1 MHKELDQKCRFD
13 NFANLRRDSRRS
25 LRKPVSTEL
34 LGRDKTSI
42 GYGDS
47 ELEKFPTDLD
57 EEVELL
63 DLDGSFILGAMRSCG
78 ILEKLLVYLAMAS
91 NFIPNLSDFSFSLLL
106 VLAMAP
112 FLAQSSELKETQLVL
127 YFQDNVSAG
136 PNATSLPVAVYV
148 TDDPL
153 TAGPEPNSA
162 SIGRGQGIAV
172 VAALNG
178 RNALVLLS
186 LVFTNQEYNGSTLEL
201 QGNSKQFEQV
211 TEVAVVSGIG
221 KFRFARGYATLKHI
235 WWSLPLPT
243 PSSDATSRCNITR
256 VSKFKD

>member
-1 MHKELDQKCRFD
+1 
-13 NFANLRRDSRRS
+13 
-25 LRKPVSTEL
+25 
-34 LGRDKTSI
+34 
-42 GYGDS
+42 
-47 ELEKFPTDLD
+47 
-57 EEVELL
+57 
-63 DLDGSFILGAMRSCG
+63 
-78 ILEKLLVYLAMAS
+78 MAS

-136 PNATSLPVAVYV
+136 PNATSLPVAGIAGKLWTFTQIGIVYV

-221 KFRFARGYATLKHI
+221 RFRFARGYATFETNL
-235 WWSLPLPT
+235 LDP
-243 PSSDATSRCNITR
+243 ATSYSVERCNVT
-256 VSKFKD
+256 VQHY